1 MCNHVLIVTHSY
13 VGVIMN
19 WVYIVRY
26 VCIHV
31 CNHVLGIYIVRYTCV
46 CNHVL
51 IVTHSYVGVIMYW
64 VYIVRYVCIHVCNH
78 VLIHIRTCSYVC
90 VYSCIG

>member
-1 MCNHVLIVTHSY
+1 M
-13 VGVIMN
+13 GVCVFMY

-51 IVTHSYVGVIMYW
+51 IVTCSYGC
-64 VYIVRYVCIHVCNH
+64 VCIHV
-78 VLIHIRTCSYVC
+78 LGI
-90 VYSCIG
+90 YS